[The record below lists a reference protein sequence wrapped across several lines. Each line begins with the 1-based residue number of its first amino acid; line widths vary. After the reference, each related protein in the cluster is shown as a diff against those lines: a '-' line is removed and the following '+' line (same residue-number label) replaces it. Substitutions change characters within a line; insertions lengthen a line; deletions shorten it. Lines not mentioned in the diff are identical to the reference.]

1 MSSAHLNLSL
11 LSRGVGE
18 VQQNGHEKIE
28 VKLEPEVC
36 SVVSASILPSIA
48 SYAIFP

>member
-1 MSSAHLNLSL
+1 MSTAHINLSL

-28 VKLEPEVC
+28 VKLEPEVG
-36 SVVSASILPSIA
+36 VLILAKLSLTY
-48 SYAIFP
+48 S

>member
-1 MSSAHLNLSL
+1 VFTAISPLQVTMAATHMNLSL

-36 SVVSASILPSIA
+36 SPYMS
-48 SYAIFP
+48 

>member
-1 MSSAHLNLSL
+1 MTNLSL

-18 VQQNGHEKIE
+18 VQIQGHEKIE

-36 SVVSASILPSIA
+36 IA
-48 SYAIFP
+48 EHLVYLLRKNSF

>member
-1 MSSAHLNLSL
+1 MSAAQVTNLSL

-18 VQQNGHEKIE
+18 VQIQGHEKIE

-36 SVVSASILPSIA
+36 IA
-48 SYAIFP
+48 EHLAYFLRKTFFNTV